1 MRRDQARR
9 MERMYQAVRIAA
21 EAEGQTITAYCCA
34 AILARAMSE
43 PEIPDVATLP
53 AWLLHVLL
61 FLTRRKTRG
70 KTRGKTRP
78 L

>member
-1 MRRDQARR
+1 
-9 MERMYQAVRIAA
+9 MERMCQAVRIAA
-21 EAEGQTITAYCCA
+21 EAEGQTITAYCRA

-61 FLTRRKTRG
+61 FLTRG

-78 L
+78 LSGLYAFQAA

>member
-1 MRRDQARR
+1 MRRYQARR

-21 EAEGQTITAYCCA
+21 EAEGQTITAYCRA

-70 KTRGKTRP
+70 KTRP

>member
-9 MERMYQAVRIAA
+9 MERMCQAVRIAA
-21 EAEGQTITAYCCA
+21 EAEGQTITAYCRA

-61 FLTRRKTRG
+61 FLTRG
-70 KTRGKTRP
+70 KTRGKARP